1 MPDPPV
7 GEALLV
13 CDAVARDPNGKVTLY
28 GIFERIWAS
37 RFPAV
42 HPMLS
47 VYWKCRVPSAGR
59 LGFRILKPDGSTLM
73 ELEPVESGRQTTT
86 HSVQG
91 TYTLSPVEFPT
102 DGIYSLVLR
111 YNDQDILSTE
121 VQVAKKAES

>member
-1 MPDPPV
+1 MPNSPV

-13 CDAVARDPNGKVTLY
+13 CDAVARDPSGKVTLY

-59 LGFRILKPDGSTLM
+59 LGVRILKPDGSTLM
-73 ELEPVESGRQTTT
+73 ELEPVESGRTTAHT
-86 HSVQG
+86 VQG

-102 DGIYSLVLR
+102 DGTYALVLR
-111 YNDQDILSTE
+111 YNDQDILSTD
-121 VQVAKKAES
+121 VQVTKKAES